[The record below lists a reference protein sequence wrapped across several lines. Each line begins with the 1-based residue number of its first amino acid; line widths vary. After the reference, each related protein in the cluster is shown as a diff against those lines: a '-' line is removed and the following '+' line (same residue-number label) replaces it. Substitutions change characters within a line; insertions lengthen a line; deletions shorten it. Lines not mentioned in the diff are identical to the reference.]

1 MYEEL
6 ALTSKVHL
14 LQSIVSAVLV
24 EMVFDSYYVGLSDE
38 AMGQFRQMEKLL
50 SSFSEFFSSAYSR
63 WA

>member
-38 AMGQFRQMEKLL
+38 AMSQFRQMEKLL
-50 SSFSEFFSSAYSR
+50 SSFSEYTHILS
-63 WA
+63 